1 VVLFILKFRILITLL
16 IPALFLINIPNAH
29 AQIGI
34 STSAE
39 ACVLMYEDGS
49 CLYEKNA
56 DDKKLI
62 ASTTKL
68 MTAIVCIENSK
79 LDDNVKIKDEYCKV
93 EGSSMYLK
101 AGQTYTVKELLLGL
115 LLASGNDAALAI
127 ADHVAGGEKEFAA
140 LMNEKAKELGMSNTS
155 FANPHGLDQREHYS
169 TARDMAQLMFYCMEN
184 DELRDLIACKNTQ
197 IKGISIINHNKLLS
211 CYPGCVGGKTGF
223 TSAAGRCLV
232 SCCEKNGIRL
242 VCVTLCD
249 PDDWRDHAALYDYAF
264 ANYSLRDISS
274 EIQLQIPLIS
284 GSKESVKVIAGEK
297 LELFLP
303 NQDKVKLK
311 ANVPVFIFAPV
322 KIGETAGEI
331 CVIIKNNVVAKLPL
345 VYAEEAVIAYPCM
358 SYSKG
363 AL

>member
-1 VVLFILKFRILITLL
+1 
-16 IPALFLINIPNAH
+16 
-29 AQIGI
+29 
-34 STSAE
+34 
-39 ACVLMYEDGS
+39 
-49 CLYEKNA
+49 
-56 DDKKLI
+56 
-62 ASTTKL
+62 
-68 MTAIVCIENSK
+68 
-79 LDDNVKIKDEYCKV
+79 
-93 EGSSMYLK
+93 
-101 AGQTYTVKELLLGL
+101 
-115 LLASGNDAALAI
+115 
-127 ADHVAGGEKEFAA
+127 
-140 LMNEKAKELGMSNTS
+140 
-155 FANPHGLDQREHYS
+155 
-169 TARDMAQLMFYCMEN
+169 
-184 DELRDLIACKNTQ
+184 
-197 IKGISIINHNKLLS
+197 
-211 CYPGCVGGKTGF
+211 
-223 TSAAGRCLV
+223 
-232 SCCEKNGIRL
+232 